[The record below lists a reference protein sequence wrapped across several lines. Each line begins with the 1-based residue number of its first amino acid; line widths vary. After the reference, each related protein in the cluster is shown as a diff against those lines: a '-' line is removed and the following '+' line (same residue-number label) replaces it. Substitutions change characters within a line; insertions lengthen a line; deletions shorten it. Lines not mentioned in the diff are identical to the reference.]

1 MRRNKPFIVAGN
13 WQQFKTWCWENG
25 LHTNDAEYV
34 SEPHRVRGLQLHR
47 DQIRYVGT
55 WMDKSNAMEIDRAIH
70 VACAFH
76 DETNRPWSETERG
89 KQYLAEMAE
98 KEKAQIEGM
107 RRSSEEALLL
117 RNMNMFS
124 MEELSSI
131 NKMTGTPSG
140 RDLLLALIKGSHSP
154 VDPTYYGKPEVPAA
168 EVRNPRG
175 PDAPYVWWDEYPAPT
190 KEGAEARAKISE
202 AVTEFVRKRS
212 LADAARL
219 KASVLGE
226 WGTMEEDVAASIR
239 PMTDPKIAAAVREVR
254 DAARPWYGQESVGEG
269 DLAADAAVV
278 TRVLAKHT
286 INGVNAAMQETA
298 RDADYSKDAA
308 VMDARRDE
316 LLDSMMEIMQQPIT
330 NTDPNGGCFRGPKED
345 S

>member
-1 MRRNKPFIVAGN
+1 MRRNKPFVVAGN

-47 DQIRYVGT
+47 DQIRYVGN

-70 VACAFH
+70 LACAFH

-124 MEELSSI
+124 MEELASI
-131 NKMTGTPSG
+131 NKMAGSPSG
-140 RDLLLALIKGSHSP
+140 RDLLLALVNGDHTA
-154 VDPTYYGKPEVPAA
+154 VDPTLYGKPEVPAA
-168 EVRNPRG
+168 KVSSPRG
-175 PDAPYVWWDEYPAPT
+175 PSAPYAWLDEHSALT
-190 KEGAEARAKISE
+190 KEDAEHLFSVSD
-202 AVTEFVRKRS
+202 AVRS
-212 LADAARL
+212 RFKEVVGKDAARF
-219 KASVLGE
+219 KAQALGE
-226 WGTMEEDVAASIR
+226 WGTTEEDVAAAIR

-254 DAARPWYGQESVGEG
+254 DAARPWYAEVISLDECNTPEAQAR
-269 DLAADAAVV
+269 LAPY
-278 TRVLAKHT
+278 AKLF
-286 INGVNAAMQETA
+286 NEA
-298 RDADYSKDAA
+298 
-308 VMDARRDE
+308 
-316 LLDSMMEIMQQPIT
+316 
-330 NTDPNGGCFRGPKED
+330 PKEG